1 MRHAR
6 ILVVEDETKT
16 SETIALYLR
25 REGHDVV
32 LAADGES
39 ALAAVRERVPDVVIL
54 DLMLPRLDGRV
65 VCRELRAAGVA
76 SGIIMLT
83 ARSTEEDKLSGLD
96 LGADDYMTK
105 PFSPRELMAR
115 VRALLRRIGES
126 DVLELDGVTLDRD
139 RHEARVD
146 GESLRLTPTEFRLLE
161 TMLRRPNRT
170 FTRQQLVDAA
180 LGDDYDGLERTV
192 DVHVKNLRRKLGEAG
207 KAIVTV
213 FGVGYKLAR

>member
-1 MRHAR
+1 MRHTR
-6 ILVVEDETKT
+6 ILVVEDEKKT

-54 DLMLPRLDGRV
+54 DLLLPRLDGRV

-126 DVLELDGVTLDRD
+126 DVLELAGVTLDRD
-139 RHEARVD
+139 RHEACVD

-207 KAIVTV
+207 KAVVTV

>member
-1 MRHAR
+1 MRYAR
-6 ILVVEDETKT
+6 VLVVEDEAKT

-25 REGHDVV
+25 REGHDVTI
-32 LAADGES
+32 AADGES
-39 ALAAVRERVPDVVIL
+39 ALASVRERLPDLVIL
-54 DLMLPRLDGRV
+54 DLMLPRLDGRA

-96 LGADDYMTK
+96 LGADDYVTK

-115 VRALLRRIGES
+115 VRALLRRIGER

-139 RHEARVD
+139 RHEASAD
-146 GESLRLTPTEFRLLE
+146 GQSLRLTPTEFRLLE
-161 TMLRRPNRT
+161 TLLRRPNRT
-170 FTRQQLVDAA
+170 FTRQQLVELAM
-180 LGDDYDGLERTV
+180 GDDYDGLERTI
-192 DVHVKNLRRKLGEAG
+192 DVHVKNLRRKLGDAG

>member
-6 ILVVEDETKT
+6 ILVVEDEAKT

-32 LAADGES
+32 PVADGES

-54 DLMLPRLDGRV
+54 DLMLPRLDGRA

-139 RHEARVD
+139 RHEARVG

-180 LGDDYDGLERTV
+180 FGEDYDGLERTV

-207 KAIVTV
+207 KAIVTI
-213 FGVGYKLAR
+213 FGVGYKLTR